1 MIRGSV
7 ADVRALLAGED
18 SESSGLSRVHPMTK
32 KPMNDDNRGWP
43 EHVAYAGYFSLLP
56 HDGFR
61 ACTCPRCAA
70 EVLRLRDGERSRLA

>member
-1 MIRGSV
+1 MFG
-7 ADVRALLAGED
+7 ALLAGED

-61 ACTCPRCAA
+61 ACTCPLRGRGP
-70 EVLRLRDGERSRLA
+70 RLRDGERSRLA